1 MMPSV
6 SMDAK
11 PSADGSQAQHPSYL
25 MTSLVSHM
33 ISCYYFYEC
42 LRLGEYNNG
51 EQENGKGF

>member
-1 MMPSV
+1 
-6 SMDAK
+6 MDAK

-33 ISCYYFYEC
+33 ISCYYFSEC
-42 LRLGEYNNG
+42 LRLREYDNG